1 MQRTSSAFIAL
12 VELAN
17 PSPYAPPLLSRQS
30 RRPRIL
36 VTDDNEA
43 SATTLAWGL
52 EDYGCEVKACF
63 NGREAIAMIHT
74 FQPDAI
80 LLDLGMPVMGGLAA
94 CRIMRA
100 ELGLTDTLIIAQT
113 AWGDLRSR
121 EETLVAGFNL
131 HLVKPLNL
139 DEVNREIRQRLSL
152 RANDTN

>member
-1 MQRTSSAFIAL
+1 MQRTAPAFDRSD
-12 VELAN
+12 ESAN
-17 PSPYAPPLLSRQS
+17 PSPHARPLLSRQS

-36 VTDDNEA
+36 VADDNEA
-43 SATTLAWGL
+43 SAITLAWGL
-52 EDYGCEVKACF
+52 EAYGCEVKACF

-94 CRIMRA
+94 CHVMRT

-121 EETLVAGFNL
+121 EETHAAGFDL

-139 DEVNREIRQRLSL
+139 EEVDREIRQRISPQ
-152 RANDTN
+152 AGDSN

>member
-1 MQRTSSAFIAL
+1 MQRTAPAFDRSD
-12 VELAN
+12 ESAN
-17 PSPYAPPLLSRQS
+17 PSPHARPLLSRQS

-36 VTDDNEA
+36 VADDNE
-43 SATTLAWGL
+43 
-52 EDYGCEVKACF
+52 ACF
-63 NGREAIAMIHT
+63 NGREDIAMIHT

-94 CRIMRA
+94 CHVMRT

-121 EETLVAGFNL
+121 EETHAAGFDL

-139 DEVNREIRQRLSL
+139 EEVDREIRQRISPQ
-152 RANDTN
+152 AGDSN